1 MISQRLARE
10 FSPIAWFLLNFC
22 QRLLLPMEEKTN
34 LYLSSR
40 TLQANK

>member
-10 FSPIAWFLLNFC
+10 FFPNRLVLLNFC

-40 TLQANK
+40 ALQANK